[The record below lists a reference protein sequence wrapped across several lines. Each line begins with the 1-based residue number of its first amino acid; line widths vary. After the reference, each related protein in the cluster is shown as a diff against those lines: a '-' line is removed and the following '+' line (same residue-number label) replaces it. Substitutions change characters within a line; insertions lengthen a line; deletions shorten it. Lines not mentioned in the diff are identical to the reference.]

1 MIGLLAVNRNSLELK
16 FCVTIF
22 SCLFKN
28 HWLKTY
34 MQHIYADTQ
43 TPKLCGMLE
52 PTCTLI
58 WTRDACWTFRH
69 FVGFFVK
76 HSYYYSLNNLYWKTV
91 EVNIQSSSLSSYF
104 LHVTSLCGQCSWRSY
119 LRCLLTKSHDDAG
132 WYRMYYA
139 EVQSPWVRMWW
150 LVDGNLRRIICLF

>member
-1 MIGLLAVNRNSLELK
+1 MSQYLVVCSKITDWRLTCNT
-16 FCVTIF
+16 F
-22 SCLFKN
+22 
-28 HWLKTY
+28 
-34 MQHIYADTQ
+34 MQTHR
-43 TPKLCGMLE
+43 LRSRCGTWE
-52 PTCTLI
+52 PTCTPI

-91 EVNIQSSSLSSYF
+91 EVNTQSSSLSSYF
-104 LHVTSLCGQCSWRSY
+104 RHVTSLCGQCSWRSY
-119 LRCLLTKSHDDAG
+119 LCCLLTKWHDDAG

-150 LVDGNLRRIICLF
+150 LGDGNLWRIICLFYHCFFFFFNF